1 MYPIKI
7 KENTYKSS
15 ILDKINDIID
25 LITTGIENFRSPKTL
40 IIFLQKSF
48 HF

>member
-7 KENTYKSS
+7 KENEYKSS
-15 ILDKINDIID
+15 ILDKIDDIID
-25 LITTGIENFRSPKTL
+25 FVIAGIENFRSPKTL

>member
-7 KENTYKSS
+7 KENNYKSS
-15 ILDKINDIID
+15 ILDKIDGIINF
-25 LITTGIENFRSPKTL
+25 IIVGIRNFRSPKTL